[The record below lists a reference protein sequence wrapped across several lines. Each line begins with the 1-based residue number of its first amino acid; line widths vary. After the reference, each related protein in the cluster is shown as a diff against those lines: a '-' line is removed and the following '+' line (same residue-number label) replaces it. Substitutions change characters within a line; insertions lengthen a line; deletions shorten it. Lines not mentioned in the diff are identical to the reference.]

1 MMIESQPRVILSVMP
16 QTESTTRYFEEFPSN
31 IFSMHMFFT
40 QSMVL
45 CIAFQLKIIALPFI
59 YMLFIIF

>member
-1 MMIESQPRVILSVMP
+1 MMIEFQPRVMLSVMP
-16 QTESTTRYFEEFPSN
+16 QIESTTRYFEEFPSN

-45 CIAFQLKIIALPFI
+45 YIAFQLKIIASPFI
-59 YMLFIIF
+59 YMLFIIQ